1 MLLDEEGIVFTHPWI
16 LGELTLGGLARREEE
31 LFRRLPTVPLVS
43 EDEVLQ
49 LIRHRRLARR
59 GIGWV
64 DANLLASATQSEEVA
79 RGRYAEGVGS
89 ILDLLTAQSALADAR
104 AQHVQSR
111 WTWYLALAQLA
122 RDVGVLSPRGDPNLA
137 MRPDTAGRNER

>member
-1 MLLDEEGIVFTHPWI
+1 MTPVLVDTSVWRRYFSGGTAARPLGVLLDEEGIVFTHPWI

-31 LFRRLPTVPLVS
+31 LFRRLPTVPVVS

-64 DANLLASATQSEEVA
+64 DANLLASALVA
-79 RGRYAEGVGS
+79 STSVWT
-89 ILDLLTAQSALADAR
+89 LDSALARVGAELR
-104 AQHVQSR
+104 
-111 WTWYLALAQLA
+111 LAPDLA
-122 RDVGVLSPRGDPNLA
+122 
-137 MRPDTAGRNER
+137 